1 MALILACVMG
11 AFYGLCIGG
20 IVYFVLDSFTMGFY
34 SGKVSMAKVKNN
46 RVRRGL
52 RRTKNT

>member
-1 MALILACVMG
+1 MALILACGMG
-11 AFYGLCIGG
+11 AFYCLFIGG
-20 IVYFVLDSFTMGFY
+20 VVYFVLDSFTMSFY

-52 RRTKNT
+52 RGTKNT